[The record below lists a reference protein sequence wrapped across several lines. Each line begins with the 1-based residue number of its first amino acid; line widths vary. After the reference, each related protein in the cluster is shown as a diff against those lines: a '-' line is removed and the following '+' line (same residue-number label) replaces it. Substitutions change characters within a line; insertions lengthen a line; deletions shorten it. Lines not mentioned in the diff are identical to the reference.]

1 MAMFKV
7 TPCKMQC
14 LLEKIRDSD
23 LKLASNFG
31 ALVLYSALVTEP
43 GDADRDTAAGP
54 ANKQQ
59 PTLAANG
66 KAKQKAAE
74 LDDLSDFEMDASDE
88 EADGADTQLG
98 DDDEE
103 EEDIGPANR
112 SEADDEADDSDGQEQ
127 LLSTLRSLIDQKK
140 EEEAKGQT
148 SKTAH
153 ELRQARIAEKA
164 RRLEEENM
172 MAKDWH
178 MRGEVRAGT
187 PRLRSSPMS
196 FG

>member
-31 ALVLYSALVTEP
+31 APVLYSALVTEP

-54 ANKQQ
+54 AYKQQ
-59 PTLAANG
+59 PTPAANG
-66 KAKQKAAE
+66 KVKRKAAE
-74 LDDLSDFEMDASDE
+74 LNDLSDFEMDASDE

-98 DDDEE
+98 DDDGE
-103 EEDIGPANR
+103 EEDAGPANR